1 MASIDEALAAPDP
14 SARLQ
19 AALTAGTHPH
29 PGDARALI
37 RRCGEEPDFF
47 VRDMLTWA
55 LTRHPRGTT
64 VPLLL
69 AELGSPIPQARAQAL
84 HTLSKIGDARA
95 WPAITDEM
103 LHDADDEV
111 ARTAWRTAA
120 GLVPAGG
127 EAALAGRLAGE
138 LGRGDREM
146 RRSLAR
152 AFVEL
157 GAAAEPVLREA
168 ARRGSRAE
176 RLQAAVALVL
186 IRDPESGFEAALHD
200 AERELASRDAASPR
214 PDPVRATAP
223 RASAPR
229 ADGA

>member
-1 MASIDEALAAPDP
+1 MASIDDALSAPDP

-19 AALTAGTHPH
+19 AALTAGTHPR
-29 PGDARALI
+29 PGDATALI
-37 RRCGEEPDFF
+37 RRCGREPDFF

-55 LTRHPRGTT
+55 LTRHPRDTT

-103 LHDADDEV
+103 LHDADDEA

-120 GLVPAGG
+120 ALVPVGG
-127 EAALAGRLAGE
+127 EAELAGRLVAA

-146 RRSLAR
+146 QRSLAR

-168 ARRGSRAE
+168 ERRGARAV
-176 RLQAAVALVL
+176 RLHAAVAVAL
-186 IRDPESGFEAALHD
+186 IRDPEAGFEAALHD
-200 AERELASRDAASPR
+200 AEQDLATWEAAAR
-214 PDPVRATAP
+214 
-223 RASAPR
+223 
-229 ADGA
+229 